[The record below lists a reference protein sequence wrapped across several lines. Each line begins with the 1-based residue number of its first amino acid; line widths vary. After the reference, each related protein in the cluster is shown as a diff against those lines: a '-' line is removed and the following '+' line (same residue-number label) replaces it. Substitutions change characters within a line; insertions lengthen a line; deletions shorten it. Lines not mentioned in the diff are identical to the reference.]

1 MAARTQSSFAHMC
14 RAFPVR
20 TGLFTLG
27 PLAVAAAQLVNASV
41 NGGSL
46 PVVVAV
52 AAVTCVFSLLV
63 TRYHLAAFRR
73 LRVSGEFD

>member
-1 MAARTQSSFAHMC
+1 MAVRDQPSFAHMC

-46 PVVVAV
+46 LAVVAV
-52 AAVTCVFSLLV
+52 AAVTCAFSLLV
-63 TRYHLAAFRR
+63 TRFHLAAFRR
-73 LRVSGEFD
+73 RRVSGGFD